1 MTTPSVRRLIASEYA
16 WIGTAF
22 IVLVAVAYLVL
33 NSTTTG
39 TFDKLERQNIAGQGA
54 RIASSLGYERSLIS
68 NLTSTNS
75 EWDSLYDAVRLR
87 QADGVGSLLPA
98 AQMSGN
104 FGLSAM
110 VTLDRTGRV
119 VSGGP
124 IAAGGSHYLPVPA
137 SLDVSLITP
146 SGFLGGAREAM
157 VWEKDNIRRWV
168 EMGIRDGEE
177 FLKKNS
183 GQAVSARDLSSSGP
197 LY

>member
-98 AQMSGN
+98 GQMSGN

-110 VTLDRTGRV
+110 VTLDRTGHV

-124 IAAGGSHYLPVPA
+124 IAAGIARQEGIQLFDRVEIVLVRLQARMVHF
-137 SLDVSLITP
+137 
-146 SGFLGGAREAM
+146 GFQKEISRRALARNLALAP
-157 VWEKDNIRRWV
+157 D
-168 EMGIRDGEE
+168 
-177 FLKKNS
+177 
-183 GQAVSARDLSSSGP
+183 
-197 LY
+197 

>member
-1 MTTPSVRRLIASEYA
+1 MTRAAARRLVAGEYVG
-16 WIGTAF
+16 IGTAF
-22 IVLVAVAYLVL
+22 VVLVAVASLVL

-39 TFDKLERQNIAGQGA
+39 TFDKLERENIAGQGA
-54 RIASSLGYERSLIS
+54 RIASSLGYERALIS

-98 AQMSGN
+98 GQMSGN

-124 IAAGGSHYLPVPA
+124 IAAGGSHYLPVP
-137 SLDVSLITP
+137 S
-146 SGFLGGAREAM
+146 
-157 VWEKDNIRRWV
+157 
-168 EMGIRDGEE
+168 
-177 FLKKNS
+177 
-183 GQAVSARDLSSSGP
+183 
-197 LY
+197 